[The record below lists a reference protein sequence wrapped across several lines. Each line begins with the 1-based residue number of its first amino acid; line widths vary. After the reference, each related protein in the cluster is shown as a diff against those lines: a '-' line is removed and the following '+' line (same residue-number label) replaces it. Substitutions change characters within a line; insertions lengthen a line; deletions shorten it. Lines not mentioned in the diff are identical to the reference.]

1 VCRKRQG
8 TYFKHDNGSKVET
21 ATEIGYRNMN
31 KLQNIAMNFR
41 EDMVRNLA
49 LKVSF

>member
-8 TYFKHDNGSKVET
+8 TYFKHVNGSKVET

-31 KLQNIAMNFR
+31 KLQNIAMNSR
-41 EDMVRNLA
+41 EDMSTSPTLE
-49 LKVSF
+49 VSF